1 MDSESL
7 PQGGQEPALRPDVEA
22 RKKNIARISSEIEEV
37 RRQIQAER
45 DLHPAA
51 GVTGIEDPEAME
63 GWEMMSRE
71 EQREWIG
78 NLRKFMEEHRQD
90 FSEAPEVAGML
101 DRLERISEHQDAL
114 IRLEDEAQDLIL
126 QSHADEAEATTRM
139 IVAMAEIM
147 KCMEKFTEEDW
158 QDIPPDNRAGM
169 VDLLHAWHDGQREA
183 CLSQLPI
190 EIRRR
195 YE

>member
-1 MDSESL
+1 MDSESF
-7 PQGGQEPALRPDVEA
+7 PQGGKEPIRRPDVEA
-22 RKKNIARISSEIEEV
+22 RKREIARITSEIEEV

-45 DLHPAA
+45 DFQPVVEKTWH
-51 GVTGIEDPEAME
+51 EDPEAIE
-63 GWEMMSRE
+63 GWEMMTHE
-71 EQREWIG
+71 EQHEWIT
-78 NLRKFMEEHRQD
+78 NIRKFVDEHRED
-90 FSEAPEVAGML
+90 LAEVPEVDGML
-101 DRLERISEHQDAL
+101 DRLERISKHQDSL

-147 KCMEKFTEEDW
+147 KSMEKFTEKDW

-169 VDLLHAWHDGQREA
+169 VDLLNAWHDGQREA